1 MQYTDLVNKVYFL
14 TATNSTSFPAANMLI
29 EINNALDRV
38 VSLILHS
45 DGRWNYDDSNNTDLP
60 IVTTDLVQNQQD
72 YSLSVSHLEIARA
85 EVQDSN
91 GNWNKL
97 DPLDQTDVF
106 NQSLTDFLKT
116 ASLPVYYDK
125 IGNSVFL
132 YPKPNYAQAASLKL
146 WIDRGPNY
154 FIIGDTTKQ
163 PGFNSLYHDLCA
175 LWPSYNFA
183 LANGRSNATQLQA
196 EIQMKEE
203 MLREDYAL
211 RAKDDHP
218 RLRARPQS
226 FR

>member
-1 MQYTDLVNKVYFL
+1 MTYTDLVNKVYFL
-14 TATNSTSFPAANMLI
+14 TATNSTSFPAANMVI

-45 DGRWNYDDSNNTDLP
+45 DGRWAYDDSNNTDLP
-60 IVTTDLVQNQQD
+60 ITTTDLVQNQQD
-72 YSLSVSHLEIARA
+72 YSLSVAHLEIARA

-91 GNWNKL
+91 GNWLKL
-97 DPLDQTDVF
+97 EPLDLTDVF

-125 IGNSVFL
+125 IGTSVFL
-132 YPKPNYAQAASLKL
+132 YPKPNYAQTASLKL

-154 FIIGDTTKQ
+154 FVSSDTTKV
-163 PGFNSLYHDLCA
+163 PGFNALYHELCA
-175 LWPSYNFA
+175 LWPAYNFA
-183 LANGRSNATQLQA
+183 LANGRSNATQLLA
-196 EIQMKEE
+196 AITAKEDS
-203 MLREDYAL
+203 LKEDYAL

-218 RLRARPQS
+218 RLKARPYS